1 MNSPGSAILAPSR
14 HVVSIISDINAGF
27 PWGVISAIFSPVY
40 EDGAGKEVTSA
51 ESIIELSLD
60 LIFEYV
66 EKRGLKVF
74 IPASFDSIL
83 IELGP
88 LILIKAVPL

>member
-1 MNSPGSAILAPSR
+1 M
-14 HVVSIISDINAGF
+14 
-27 PWGVISAIFSPVY
+27 ISAIISPVY
-40 EDGAGKEVTSA
+40 EDGEGKEVTSA

-74 IPASFDSIL
+74 IATSFDSIL